1 MKLIDVGKIGL
12 NGSEIVLGCMRINK
26 VSYKEAEKAVMTSLE
41 KNINFFDHADIYGK
55 GDSEKIFG
63 KILENNNIKR
73 DNIIIQT
80 KCGIRNGFFDFS
92 KEHIINSVNK
102 SLESLKIDYV
112 DTLLLHRPDT
122 LFEPEEVAEAFNK
135 LYNDGKVK
143 YFGVS
148 NQTPIQIDLLQ
159 KYLNHK
165 LIINQLQFGI
175 MHTGMINHSLNM
187 NMKNDSSIN
196 RDSCILEYSRLKD
209 MTIQAWSP
217 FQYGFFEGVFIGNEK
232 FKSLNDVI
240 DKFSEKYNVTPNA
253 IATAWILRHPAK
265 MQVIIGTMNS
275 KRISDISKASNIILS
290 REDWC
295 EIYRAA
301 GNVLP

>member
-143 YFGVS
+143 YFRVS
-148 NQTPIQIDLLQ
+148 NQTPIQI
-159 KYLNHK
+159 
-165 LIINQLQFGI
+165 
-175 MHTGMINHSLNM
+175 
-187 NMKNDSSIN
+187 
-196 RDSCILEYSRLKD
+196 
-209 MTIQAWSP
+209 
-217 FQYGFFEGVFIGNEK
+217 
-232 FKSLNDVI
+232 
-240 DKFSEKYNVTPNA
+240 
-253 IATAWILRHPAK
+253 
-265 MQVIIGTMNS
+265 
-275 KRISDISKASNIILS
+275 
-290 REDWC
+290 
-295 EIYRAA
+295 
-301 GNVLP
+301 

>member
-232 FKSLNDVI
+232 FK
-240 DKFSEKYNVTPNA
+240 
-253 IATAWILRHPAK
+253 
-265 MQVIIGTMNS
+265 
-275 KRISDISKASNIILS
+275 
-290 REDWC
+290 
-295 EIYRAA
+295 
-301 GNVLP
+301 

>member
-240 DKFSEKYNVTPNA
+240 DKFSEKYNATPNA

-290 REDWC
+290 REDWY

>member
-12 NGSEIVLGCMRINK
+12 NGSEIVQGCMRINK
-26 VSYKEAEKAVMTSLE
+26 VSYKEAEKAVKTSLE
-41 KNINFFDHADIYGK
+41 KKINLFDHADIYGK

-290 REDWC
+290 REDWY

>member
-148 NQTPIQIDLLQ
+148 NQTPIKIDLLQ

-290 REDWC
+290 REDWY

>member
-122 LFEPEEVAEAFNK
+122 LFEPEDVAEAFNK

-175 MHTGMINHSLNM
+175 MHTGMIDHSLNM

-196 RDSCILEYSRLKD
+196 RDSSILEYSRLKD

-275 KRISDISKASNIILS
+275 KRISDISKASNIVLS
-290 REDWC
+290 REDWY
-295 EIYRAA
+295 EIYRAT